1 MCGIYNNE
9 IKNALFIVYDQYLEK
24 LIIPRGGV
32 LKSTCGVKVLLPVN
46 TTDVWHLFS
55 DCFLTEYE
63 RQFAIWS
70 RFLLYQCFL
79 FFFCDILLYIL
90 KQRTK
95 MHPLKREK
103 RFESKCLNPVV
114 WISSPRCANLFC
126 FAVDLSH
133 AAYNLLKTLLKAL
146 GIITPALQA
155 LTAAHW

>member
-32 LKSTCGVKVLLPVN
+32 LKSTCGVKALLPVN

-70 RFLLYQCFL
+70 RFFIVSMFSFL
-79 FFFCDILLYIL
+79 FLRYSTIY
-90 KQRTK
+90 
-95 MHPLKREK
+95 
-103 RFESKCLNPVV
+103 
-114 WISSPRCANLFC
+114 
-126 FAVDLSH
+126 
-133 AAYNLLKTLLKAL
+133 LKTKDKNAPTKKR
-146 GIITPALQA
+146 IKIWKQMSESRSVDFFSKVC
-155 LTAAHW
+155 